1 MKIIFIGRSKFG
13 QYCLNNFKKH
23 SVQIINPNNFKISDF
38 ENVDIVF
45 YSRNIAKIDFY
56 FFKKIKNINTNL
68 RFVFLDTELN
78 KKVITIN
85 TSLLIKKI
93 EFYYLSRFFKNIE
106 RYYIP
111 IVLGNNMNWTNSLTF
126 MRSSKI
132 PLVCYKKGFV
142 NIVSIEDLIAGIIQ
156 KKQIFVK
163 SITVDNFAK
172 TNNVE
177 LKIINEGVFKKL
189 MFHIKYNLI
198 TSVLLLIK
206 NQIKPR
212 NPSLLYNKKAS
223 VITLVDFYKLI
234 ISE

>member
-78 KKVITIN
+78 KNVITIN